1 LVRQR
6 QVGQVSP
13 RAQTTYINKQWTSPE
28 TQRSEENKRK
38 SKTEIRAKEKLEA
51 DYRENK
57 IKDSEIIE
65 ESKSDLKS
73 KIEEIVS
80 KQFKE
85 IEAEKK
91 QLEFKFNLSYYFEKI
106 KDLNGKLEVNVSA
119 RNELNGEYNRFKNII
134 DEKEQKLYLEVDI
147 I

>member
-1 LVRQR
+1 M
-6 QVGQVSP
+6 
-13 RAQTTYINKQWTSPE
+13 
-28 TQRSEENKRK
+28 KRYQD
-38 SKTEIRAKEKLEA
+38 EI

-91 QLEFKFNLSYYFEKI
+91 QL
-106 KDLNGKLEVNVSA
+106 
-119 RNELNGEYNRFKNII
+119 
-134 DEKEQKLYLEVDI
+134 
-147 I
+147 

>member
-1 LVRQR
+1 M
-6 QVGQVSP
+6 
-13 RAQTTYINKQWTSPE
+13 
-28 TQRSEENKRK
+28 KRYQD
-38 SKTEIRAKEKLEA
+38 EI